1 MSDTTSSKSDLTG
14 LRVLHL
20 ILERA
25 SMCIV
30 HSPQVVASSVKLRA
44 ESDGS
49 PELCNRLLNQED
61 AL

>member
-1 MSDTTSSKSDLTG
+1 MSDTNNSKSDLIG

-25 SMCIV
+25 SMCVI
-30 HSPQVVASSVKLRA
+30 HSAQIVASSVKLGA
-44 ESDGS
+44 ESDGP

>member
-1 MSDTTSSKSDLTG
+1 MCVIHSS
-14 LRVLHL
+14 
-20 ILERA
+20 
-25 SMCIV
+25 
-30 HSPQVVASSVKLRA
+30 QVVASSVKLGA